1 MSLDGFFKLIKND
14 KIIPPKAILTYKA
27 KLLTNGK
34 HIYIYI
40 YIYIHIYIFI

>member
-34 HIYIYI
+34 IYIYI
-40 YIYIHIYIFI
+40 YIFI